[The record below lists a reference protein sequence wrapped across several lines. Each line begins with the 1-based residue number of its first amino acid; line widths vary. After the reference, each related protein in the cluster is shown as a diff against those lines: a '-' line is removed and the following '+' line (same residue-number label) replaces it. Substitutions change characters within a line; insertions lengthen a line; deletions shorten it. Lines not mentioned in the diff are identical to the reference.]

1 MTSNDGVKQDRWG
14 LYRMTGGR
22 QVGKQIDSAGRPV
35 LRLVRT
41 PVPGIQYPYT
51 IHLFHTWKVLGP
63 KRVIAE
69 TCGKNRCKACGGL
82 ELQEMREKLA
92 KERENA
98 A

>member
-1 MTSNDGVKQDRWG
+1 MTPDGIKQDCWG

-22 QVGKQIDSAGRPV
+22 QVGKQIDASGRPV

-51 IHLFHTWKVLGP
+51 IQLYHKWTVTGP
-63 KRVIAE
+63 KKVVAE
-69 TCGKNRCKACGGL
+69 TCGQIRCRACGGL
-82 ELQEMREKLA
+82 ELKAKREELA
-92 KERENA
+92 KAKEGA